1 MMEEKL
7 KKQMDIA
14 VAEEVPSP
22 SSPPSRHEKWKMACT
37 KAGGQMTSEKS
48 MMIAKRIVS
57 YNGDDVAIIY
67 CNLYYK

>member
-1 MMEEKL
+1 
-7 KKQMDIA
+7 
-14 VAEEVPSP
+14 
-22 SSPPSRHEKWKMACT
+22 MART

-57 YNGDDVAIIY
+57 YNDDVAIIY

>member
-7 KKQMDIA
+7 KKQIDIA
-14 VAEEVPSP
+14 AAEEVPSP
-22 SSPPSRHEKWKMACT
+22 PSPPSRHEKWKMART
-37 KAGGQMTSEKS
+37 KAGGQMTYEKS

-57 YNGDDVAIIY
+57 YNGDGVAIIY